1 MIYFASDPHFAHN
14 KEFLYGPR
22 GFTNI
27 EEHDEALIG
36 NWNSIINDDDVVY
49 VLGDIMLKDNDA
61 GLECWNQ
68 LRGQK
73 KVIWGNH
80 DSIVK
85 QELIAASPNTEI
97 LGYATVIKAVS
108 HNFYLSHYPTLTS
121 GFYGEDH
128 RIQNKIINLCG
139 HTHTK
144 DRFIDM
150 DKGIIYHCEFDCHGN
165 SPVSIEEVISDI
177 TDHTARRFQ
186 E

>member
-1 MIYFASDPHFAHN
+1 MIYFTADPHFAHD
-14 KEFLYGPR
+14 KDFLYGPR

-27 EEHDEALIG
+27 ADHDACLIR
-36 NWNSIINDDDVVY
+36 NWNSIVNDDDVVY
-49 VLGDIMLKDNDA
+49 VLGDIMLKDNEA
-61 GLECWNQ
+61 GIECWNQ
-68 LRGQK
+68 LRGMK

-80 DSIVK
+80 DSTTK
-85 QELIAASPNTEI
+85 QELIAACPNTEV
-97 LGYATVIKAVS
+97 LGYATVIKAES
-108 HNFYLSHYPTLTS
+108 HNFFLSHYPTLTA

-128 RIQNKIINLCG
+128 RIQNKLINLCG

-165 SPVSIEEVISDI
+165 FPVSIEEVISDI
-177 TDHTARRFQ
+177 EDHTAGRFQ

>member
-22 GFTNI
+22 GFTSI
-27 EEHDEALIG
+27 AEHDSCLIR

-80 DSIVK
+80 DSILK
-85 QELIAASPNTEI
+85 QELIADSPNTEI
-97 LGYATVIKAVS
+97 LGYATVIRAES
-108 HNFYLSHYPTLTS
+108 HNFYLSHYPT
-121 GFYGEDH
+121 

-165 SPVSIEEVISDI
+165 FPVSIEEVISDI